1 MKAILTDVGKLKSI
15 LMEVSLW
22 KEDVVEL
29 LSYIGGKKLTFWD
42 IMKEA
47 YRLRTSGRL
56 KRYFG
61 DAYYIH
67 GMPFCPLLERDFGML
82 VSIGILRQQED
93 KETFVVSPEFLPLWP
108 K

>member
-1 MKAILTDVGKLKSI
+1 MTSVEKLKAV
-15 LMEVSLW
+15 LTEVSLG

-47 YRLRTSGRL
+47 YLLRTSGRL
-56 KRYFG
+56 KHYFG
-61 DAYYIH
+61 DTYYIH

-82 VSIGILRQQED
+82 VSIGILRQQVD
-93 KETFVVSPEFLPLWP
+93 KETFVVSSEFLPSWP